1 MHDRAPSPPLSVW
14 TIGHSN
20 QSLEAFFGLL
30 DQQRIEVVVDVR
42 SSPYSGYTTQFNRE
56 PLQAAL
62 QNRGTKYLYLGDVLG
77 GRPEGAEFYDDQ
89 QHVQYDLL
97 ARSPAF
103 QQGIQRLVGGLVA
116 YRVALL
122 CGEEDPTECHRR
134 LLLGR
139 VLTDRGVRVLHIRGD
154 GRTQSEEE
162 LAAEERFRETKGQL
176 SLFEVEE
183 HRAWLWCGALHGG
196 SWNRRKCS

>member
-1 MHDRAPSPPLSVW
+1 MQDHTPSAQPSVW

-30 DQQRIEVVVDVR
+30 DQQRLEVVVDVR
-42 SSPYSGYTTQFNRE
+42 SSPYCGYATQFNRG

-77 GRPEGAEFYDDQ
+77 GRPEAAEFYDDQ
-89 QHVQYDLL
+89 QHVRYDLL
-97 ARSPAF
+97 ARSAGF
-103 QQGIQRLVGGLVA
+103 QQGIQRLMSGIAA

-122 CGEEDPTECHRR
+122 CGEEDPMECHRR

-139 VLTDRGVRVLHIRGD
+139 VLANRGVCVLHIRGD
-154 GRTQSEEE
+154 GRVQSEEE
-162 LAAEERFRETKGQL
+162 LAAEECFHRTKGQL
-176 SLFEVEE
+176 SLFDEE
-183 HRAWLWCGALHGG
+183 PEAWK
-196 SWNRRKCS
+196 STQIPPPQRRRLSGTA